1 MSDIYPLV
9 KWGMHYIVLLDSI
22 FFIKVNSNY
31 SVI

>member
-22 FFIKVNSNY
+22 FIQVNSNY